1 MEHPILKL
9 LQKPSR
15 IVLGFMSGTSADGV
29 DAALCRITGCCLTTQ
44 VEQLSFT
51 FVPFPQEV
59 RDEILRLASG
69 ETACAA
75 DFCRINFLLGQ
86 LYCEAGE
93 AACQEAGIPK
103 AQVDLIGNHG
113 QTLWHIPVE
122 EEYLG
127 RRQRST
133 LQLGEDALLAE
144 CFGCPVVGDFRVR
157 DMAAGGLG
165 APLVPYTEFLLYRRP
180 DEWVALQNIGG
191 IGNVTVLPANCTLD
205 QVFAFDTG
213 PGNMVIDAV
222 ISRLTNGRMTY
233 DDGGAMAAQGK
244 LHPELLRWMLD
255 DPYLSKK
262 PPKTTGRELYGP
274 VYVDRLMEKAG
285 TLNVAPAD
293 LMNTVTQFT
302 AETIAY
308 GLRRF
313 SPQLPQR
320 LIVGGGGSLNRCL
333 MEQLRGLRPRAAGDR
348 ARGRGGAAGMP
359 RHDQRGS
366 GAEQQRQGGGGL
378 RRAGQRNHLRKLQ
391 QRALRHRCPSSR
403 RDGKDQSLRR
413 SASATRPSARLSSL
427 SAQQHH
433 NGRLAVII
441 AAFQR
446 LHGLSLRLACR
457 FAHDRD
463 AAADELFVG
472 GLHIHHQVAV
482 HLAQPDHR
490 AGGQHIQDHL
500 LGRAALHA
508 GRAGDHL
515 RARRG
520 GDANIRRFIHLRAGA
535 AADAD
540 DRRAQLFGVFHR
552 AQHIGGAAAGC
563 NAHQHVLFGEPNALQ
578 ILCAQL
584 PVVLRAFHGLINGGH
599 SAGDQALHH
608 FRLRRVGRRTFHRVQ
623 NAQTARSAAAHID
636 QPSALPEP
644 FGDRV
649 HRLGDLGTDSLHGFG
664 DLVVLA
670 VDELH
675 HLQCAQ
681 LVDVGGAGVALF
693 RCDLA

>member
-29 DAALCRITGCCLTTQ
+29 DAALCRITGCGLTTQ

-69 ETACAA
+69 ESACAA

-93 AACQEAGIPK
+93 AACQEAGISK
-103 AQVDLIGNHG
+103 GQIDLIGNHG
-113 QTLWHIPVE
+113 QTLWHIPAE

-133 LQLGEDALLAE
+133 LQLGEDALLVE

-222 ISRLTNGRMTY
+222 ISRLTNGRTTY

-244 LHPELLRWMLD
+244 LHPELLLWMLD

-285 TLNVAPAD
+285 TLNVAPTD
-293 LMNTVTQFT
+293 LLHTVTQFT

-313 SPQLPQR
+313 SPQMPQR

-333 MEQLRGLRPRAAGDR
+333 MEQLRQVLTECRVMTIEDLGL
-348 ARGRGGAAGMP
+348 
-359 RHDQRGS
+359 
-366 GAEQQRQGGGGL
+366 
-378 RRAGQRNHLRKLQ
+378 N
-391 QRALRHRCPSSR
+391 SSA
-403 RDGKDQSLRR
+403 KEAVAFAVLANETIFASCNN
-413 SASATRPSARLSSL
+413 APSATGAR
-427 SAQQHH
+427 H
-433 NGRLAVII
+433 
-441 AAFQR
+441 
-446 LHGLSLRLACR
+446 
-457 FAHDRD
+457 
-463 AAADELFVG
+463 
-472 GLHIHHQVAV
+472 
-482 HLAQPDHR
+482 
-490 AGGQHIQDHL
+490 
-500 LGRAALHA
+500 
-508 GRAGDHL
+508 
-515 RARRG
+515 
-520 GDANIRRFIHLRAGA
+520 
-535 AADAD
+535 
-540 DRRAQLFGVFHR
+540 
-552 AQHIGGAAAGC
+552 
-563 NAHQHVLFGEPNALQ
+563 
-578 ILCAQL
+578 
-584 PVVLRAFHGLINGGH
+584 PVVMGKI
-599 SAGDQALHH
+599 
-608 FRLRRVGRRTFHRVQ
+608 
-623 NAQTARSAAAHID
+623 
-636 QPSALPEP
+636 
-644 FGDRV
+644 
-649 HRLGDLGTDSLHGFG
+649 SL
-664 DLVVLA
+664 
-670 VDELH
+670 
-675 HLQCAQ
+675 
-681 LVDVGGAGVALF
+681 
-693 RCDLA
+693 

>member
-29 DAALCRITGCCLTTQ
+29 DAALCRITGYGLTTQ
-44 VEQLSFT
+44 VEQLGFT
-51 FVPFPQEV
+51 FVPFSQEV

-93 AACQEAGIPK
+93 AACREAGISK
-103 AQVDLIGNHG
+103 GQIDLIGNHG

-244 LHPELLRWMLD
+244 LHPELLRWMMD

-274 VYVDRLMEKAG
+274 VYIDRLMEKAG

-333 MEQLRGLRPRAAGDR
+333 MEQLRQVLTECRVMTNEDLGL
-348 ARGRGGAAGMP
+348 
-359 RHDQRGS
+359 
-366 GAEQQRQGGGGL
+366 
-378 RRAGQRNHLRKLQ
+378 N
-391 QRALRHRCPSSR
+391 SSA
-403 RDGKDQSLRR
+403 KEAVAFAVLANETIFASCNN
-413 SASATRPSARLSSL
+413 APSATGAR
-427 SAQQHH
+427 H
-433 NGRLAVII
+433 
-441 AAFQR
+441 
-446 LHGLSLRLACR
+446 
-457 FAHDRD
+457 
-463 AAADELFVG
+463 
-472 GLHIHHQVAV
+472 
-482 HLAQPDHR
+482 
-490 AGGQHIQDHL
+490 
-500 LGRAALHA
+500 
-508 GRAGDHL
+508 
-515 RARRG
+515 
-520 GDANIRRFIHLRAGA
+520 
-535 AADAD
+535 
-540 DRRAQLFGVFHR
+540 
-552 AQHIGGAAAGC
+552 
-563 NAHQHVLFGEPNALQ
+563 
-578 ILCAQL
+578 
-584 PVVLRAFHGLINGGH
+584 PVVMGKI
-599 SAGDQALHH
+599 
-608 FRLRRVGRRTFHRVQ
+608 
-623 NAQTARSAAAHID
+623 
-636 QPSALPEP
+636 
-644 FGDRV
+644 
-649 HRLGDLGTDSLHGFG
+649 SL
-664 DLVVLA
+664 
-670 VDELH
+670 
-675 HLQCAQ
+675 
-681 LVDVGGAGVALF
+681 
-693 RCDLA
+693 

>member
-29 DAALCRITGCCLTTQ
+29 DAALCLITGCGLTTQ
-44 VEQLSFT
+44 VEQLGFT
-51 FVPFPQEV
+51 FVPFSQEV

-93 AACQEAGIPK
+93 AACQEAGISK
-103 AQVDLIGNHG
+103 GQIDLIGNHG
-113 QTLWHIPVE
+113 QTLWHIPAE

-313 SPQLPQR
+313 SPQMPQR

-333 MEQLRGLRPRAAGDR
+333 MEQLRQVLPECRVMTNEDLGL
-348 ARGRGGAAGMP
+348 
-359 RHDQRGS
+359 
-366 GAEQQRQGGGGL
+366 
-378 RRAGQRNHLRKLQ
+378 N
-391 QRALRHRCPSSR
+391 SSA
-403 RDGKDQSLRR
+403 KEAVAFAVLANETIFASCNN
-413 SASATRPSARLSSL
+413 APSATGAR
-427 SAQQHH
+427 H
-433 NGRLAVII
+433 
-441 AAFQR
+441 
-446 LHGLSLRLACR
+446 
-457 FAHDRD
+457 
-463 AAADELFVG
+463 
-472 GLHIHHQVAV
+472 
-482 HLAQPDHR
+482 
-490 AGGQHIQDHL
+490 
-500 LGRAALHA
+500 
-508 GRAGDHL
+508 
-515 RARRG
+515 
-520 GDANIRRFIHLRAGA
+520 
-535 AADAD
+535 
-540 DRRAQLFGVFHR
+540 
-552 AQHIGGAAAGC
+552 
-563 NAHQHVLFGEPNALQ
+563 
-578 ILCAQL
+578 
-584 PVVLRAFHGLINGGH
+584 PVVMGKI
-599 SAGDQALHH
+599 
-608 FRLRRVGRRTFHRVQ
+608 
-623 NAQTARSAAAHID
+623 
-636 QPSALPEP
+636 
-644 FGDRV
+644 
-649 HRLGDLGTDSLHGFG
+649 SL
-664 DLVVLA
+664 
-670 VDELH
+670 
-675 HLQCAQ
+675 
-681 LVDVGGAGVALF
+681 
-693 RCDLA
+693 